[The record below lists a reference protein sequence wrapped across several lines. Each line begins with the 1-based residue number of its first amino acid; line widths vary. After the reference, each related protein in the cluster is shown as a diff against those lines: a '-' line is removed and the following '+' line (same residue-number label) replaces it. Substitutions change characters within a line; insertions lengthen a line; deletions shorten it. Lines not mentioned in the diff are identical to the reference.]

1 MPEITKCSMHEPNCS
16 TARHWQSPRQ
26 PQWAGWRDLPLH
38 RATGCSLLPSKLML
52 PSGRSRPGPG
62 PWDSPEGQSS
72 PRREAVH
79 SHPQGTRTLP
89 GEPLPAQRT
98 SGIGSG
104 VGLVPAPC
112 SCSCRHSVS
121 YLAPHPRLLAP
132 QPLARHRATGG
143 LCLKGNSIMV
153 VLSASLCF
161 SLPVKRHQLLPHGK
175 LGGHRF
181 WGTLYTSS
189 SLPRKNSPCV
199 ASITMTSASLHL
211 LSGSNS
217 LSQEKQ
223 GPRFP
228 CWPGLIYSCNHD
240 KEHSY

>member
-52 PSGRSRPGPG
+52 PSGRSKPGPG
-62 PWDSPEGQSS
+62 PWDSPDGQSS

-89 GEPLPAQRT
+89 RELLPAQRT

-104 VGLVPAPC
+104 VELVPAPC
-112 SCSCRHSVS
+112 SCSCRHSVF

-143 LCLKGNSIMV
+143 LCLKGNSAV
-153 VLSASLCF
+153 CQPLLLPSSQAPSAS
-161 SLPVKRHQLLPHGK
+161 PTWQAWRTQV
-175 LGGHRF
+175 LGNIIHF
-181 WGTLYTSS
+181 LF
-189 SLPRKNSPCV
+189 P
-199 ASITMTSASLHL
+199 A
-211 LSGSNS
+211 
-217 LSQEKQ
+217 QE
-223 GPRFP
+223 
-228 CWPGLIYSCNHD
+228 
-240 KEHSY
+240 E